1 MNRRGLMPAAAFA
14 ALALGL
20 TAAPSGAQ
28 VNPVLTSPIPAGLA
42 AGKGA
47 PFPKGHFAALDALPD
62 WGGVWTFSF
71 SPRPVPGAPRPPPP
85 PLKGKYLAEYQ
96 AWRAAV
102 VANGG
107 VVKRTGSNCMPP
119 GMPGIMTIGQYPIE
133 FLFTPGRVTVL
144 HEAWMQVRRIWTDG
158 RVHDDPEPGFHGH
171 SVGRWEGGDTLVV
184 DTTAIKDS
192 IPLGMGMSHS
202 DKLHVTERIH
212 LAPGDADTLLDEIT
226 VDDPEALEHAYT
238 TVASYKRDRYGVLL
252 EFVCAENDRNQ
263 VDDTGNTTFQ

>member
-1 MNRRGLMPAAAFA
+1 MIQRGPMLAAALA

-20 TAAPSGAQ
+20 TAAPGQAQ
-28 VNPVLTSPIPAGLA
+28 VGPVTASPIPAGLA
-42 AGKGA
+42 EGKGA
-47 PFPKGHFAALDALPD
+47 PFPKGHYGSLEALPD

-71 SPRPVPGAPRPPPP
+71 PRMAPGAPRPAPP
-85 PLKGKYLAEYQ
+85 PLKGKYLTEYQ
-96 AWRAAV
+96 AWRKAV
-102 VANGG
+102 VDNGG
-107 VVKRTGSNCMPP
+107 VVKRTGSNCEPP

-171 SVGRWEGGDTLVV
+171 SVGHWEGDTLVV
-184 DTTAIKDS
+184 DTTAIKDT
-192 IPLGMGMSHS
+192 IPLGMGFGHS

-212 LAPGDADTLLDEIT
+212 LAPGAADTLLDEIT
-226 VDDPEALEHAYT
+226 VEDPEALEHPYT
-238 TVASYKRDRYGVLL
+238 QTATYNRDRYGVLL

-263 VDDTGNTTFQ
+263 VDDSGNTTFQ

>member
-1 MNRRGLMPAAAFA
+1 MIQRGPMLAA
-14 ALALGL
+14 ALAALARGC
-20 TAAPSGAQ
+20 GQAQ
-28 VNPVLTSPIPAGLA
+28 VGPVMASPIPTGLA

-47 PFPKGHFAALDALPD
+47 PFPKGHYAALEALPD

-71 SPRPVPGAPRPPPP
+71 PRPGAGGPPPPRPAPP
-85 PLKGKYLAEYQ
+85 PLKGKYLADYQ
-96 AWRAAV
+96 AWRQAMV
-102 VANGG
+102 SNGG
-107 VVKRTGSNCMPP
+107 VVKKNTSNCTPP

-171 SVGRWEGGDTLVV
+171 SVGHWEGDTLVV
-184 DTTAIKDS
+184 DTTAIKDT
-192 IPLGMGMSHS
+192 IPLGMGFGHS

-212 LAPGDADTLLDEIT
+212 LAPGAADTLLDEIT
-226 VDDPEALEHAYT
+226 VEDPVALEHPYT
-238 TVASYKRDRYGVLL
+238 QTATYNRDRYGVLL

-263 VDDTGNTTFQ
+263 VDDSGNTTFQ